1 MASQVEGLVAKR
13 ATMGT
18 SRLMEEKVA
27 RVELVMRRKTLD
39 SMMAMQAELTTAE
52 MRRVKPSL
60 KVDVMLVALATLAL
74 PKVVATKSPKKV

>member
-1 MASQVEGLVAKR
+1 LVAKR

-18 SRLMEEKVA
+18 SRLVEEKVA

>member
-1 MASQVEGLVAKR
+1 LVAKR

-18 SRLMEEKVA
+18 SRLMEAKVA

>member
-1 MASQVEGLVAKR
+1 LVAKR

-74 PKVVATKSPKKV
+74 PKEVATKSPKKV